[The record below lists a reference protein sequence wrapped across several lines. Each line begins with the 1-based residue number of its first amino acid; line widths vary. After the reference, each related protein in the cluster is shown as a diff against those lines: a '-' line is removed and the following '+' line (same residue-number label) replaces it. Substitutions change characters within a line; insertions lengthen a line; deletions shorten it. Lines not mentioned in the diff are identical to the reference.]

1 MSTRTIWII
10 GGTLAFL
17 GLVDALY
24 LSYAHL
30 TQNPLA
36 CSILEGCAIVANSPY
51 SKIWGVPIAY
61 LGVFYY
67 IGMLKIAFWT
77 NIVPSLATAGRR
89 LFVWGAI
96 LGALASLVFV
106 YIQYT
111 YIGAFCIYCLLS
123 AVATWLLGLCA
134 YMLTKAEKPLA
145 SESTADHA

>member
-17 GLVDALY
+17 GLADALY

-61 LGVFYY
+61 LGVLYY
-67 IGMLKIAFWT
+67 IGMLKMAFWA
-77 NIVPSLATAGRR
+77 NFVPLLQHAGRK
-89 LFVWGAI
+89 LFIWGAV
-96 LGALASLVFV
+96 LGASASVLFV

-123 AVATWLLGLCA
+123 AIATWLLGLCA
-134 YMLTKAEKPLA
+134 YMLKKAEKPLA
-145 SESTADHA
+145 PKASAEHA